1 MIKIWEISF
10 LFSTPPLK
18 IKNLFILPVLW
29 PYHPKVTVG
38 ILTPYGN
45 KWMKERHFTHSSV
58 TAPCIILDHGFLSL
72 MGTILIE

>member
-1 MIKIWEISF
+1 MIKIGEISF
-10 LFSTPPLK
+10 LFSTPLLT

-45 KWMKERHFTHSSV
+45 KWMKDTLHIHQ
-58 TAPCIILDHGFLSL
+58 
-72 MGTILIE
+72 